1 MSGASDEDLLAA
13 HLEGDRTAFAEL
25 VTRHERRV
33 YGLCLRV
40 LGNREDAE
48 DATQEAFIAALRRA
62 ETFRREAAFST
73 WLFRI
78 AVNAAT
84 DQARR
89 RGRAR
94 TVPLEAEEPGG
105 SSAAGGDPSG
115 AVTTALTV
123 QAALRRVPEDFRV
136 ALILCDLYGFGHAQ
150 AAGVLEIPVPTAR
163 SSPRGRRA
171 PRPTRSAPG
180 PRRTWPAARTAPA
193 RWRRWSGGAPRSPAS
208 PRPRCRPACT
218 SALPPRSSASSQR
231 SPARRAT
238 RLAARTGSG
247 WRRGRG
253 PSASTDGSP
262 AVVGHGPGTGG
273 LLRSALPRP

>member
-105 SSAAGGDPSG
+105 PSAAGGDPSG

-150 AAGVLEIPVPTAR
+150 AAGVLEIPVGTVKSR
-163 SSPRGRRA
+163 VFRGRLALGEELARIEGTE
-171 PRPTRSAPG
+171 PPG
-180 PRRTWPAARTAPA
+180 
-193 RWRRWSGGAPRSPAS
+193 
-208 PRPRCRPACT
+208 RPR
-218 SALPPRSSASSQR
+218 LEV
-231 SPARRAT
+231 AT
-238 RLAARTGSG
+238 
-247 WRRGRG
+247 
-253 PSASTDGSP
+253 
-262 AVVGHGPGTGG
+262 GTGT
-273 LLRSALPRP
+273 RVVAATSEPAEHRDNNEE